1 MNKKK
6 FNINNYFNG
15 KLFCEAFKQL
25 RIVGIAA
32 LICLNAL
39 AIFLPVINYLERK
52 DELHYYP
59 GRILFNPESIMMPLI
74 ALIFIVTPIM
84 FLILFSFLTKR
95 SGSDFYHSL
104 PIKRSCMFVTFVAA
118 IVSWLFI
125 LTSTYALFSV
135 ISANISYEHFVIDYS
150 IVINYSI
157 NIFVSCILII
167 GVFALG
173 TAVTGS
179 LTSNI
184 FFSFGILLL
193 PRIIIATLSNLF
205 IINSMVA
212 TADSGFAIFNSFIN
226 LPFALIASLFTYNPS
241 PVNPLFQLG
250 APSLYTMILAII
262 YVFIGM
268 KLFASRPSEVATK
281 SFRSNKIFAIFRITT
296 GFSLSLI
303 MVATIYPALGNEDLF
318 KWISQSKIS
327 ILCSILAIAISMFA
341 LETANTKSIKKGL
354 KTLLFTPVIILVDIA
369 ILFGMFSLD
378 KHFKN
383 ETINKSN
390 VDYVYVGDFYLTY
403 MLNTD
408 EYSCDYSMYCGEFI
422 NQIKIT
428 DKEVIDLLVDI
439 YNSYAGKEIRDFRR
453 LYETEIT
460 FDSSLGEKSR
470 CIYMTEE
477 QANKLAN
484 MLSANEDIQK
494 CFYNFPALDDSAIS
508 NYDISPKNNDK
519 LYTSLVE
526 ELNGLSYEKL
536 CNEYCNIVDDGNYE
550 FIDTIYVET
559 FVNGS
564 LCSIEF
570 PISSLTPKTYALALE
585 CTNKANKTQFEDF
598 VNLIENNTP
607 SEDMFFN
614 FSAYNILPDGI
625 SDKYYSFHSEEE
637 TIAINDKLDIVLPYL
652 KDAINNEPDFT
663 AESITDKNT
672 LLCFAYFNYYDTC
685 GSYYFTIPADSPFID
700 GLENLYED
708 MSIYEGYDKEYIAD

>member
-6 FNINNYFNG
+6 FNISNYFSG
-15 KLFCEAFKQL
+15 KLFFEAFKQL
-25 RIVGIAA
+25 RVVGIAA

-39 AIFLPVINYLERK
+39 AIFLPVISYLERK
-52 DELHYYP
+52 DDFHLYP
-59 GRILFNPESIMMPLI
+59 GRILFNPDSIMMPLI
-74 ALIFIVTPIM
+74 SLIYIVTPIM

-104 PIKRSCMFVTFVAA
+104 PVKRSCMFVTFVAA

-125 LTSTYALFSV
+125 LTSTYTLFSV
-135 ISANISYEHFVIDYS
+135 ISANISYEYFVIDYS
-150 IVINYSI
+150 TVINYSI
-157 NIFVSCILII
+157 NIFVSCMLIL

-205 IINSMVA
+205 IGNNMVA

-226 LPFALIASLFTYNPS
+226 LPFALIASMFTYNPS

-250 APSLYTMILAII
+250 APSLYTIILAII

-268 KLFASRPSEVATK
+268 KLFDSRPSEIATK
-281 SFRSNKIFAIFRITT
+281 SFRSNKIFAIFRIAT

-303 MVATIYPALGNEDLF
+303 MVATIYPALGKEDVF

-327 ILCSILAIAISMFA
+327 ILCSILAIAMSMFA

-378 KHFKN
+378 KHFNN
-383 ETINKSN
+383 ETINKNN
-390 VDYVYVGDFYLTY
+390 VEYVYVGDFYLTY

-408 EYSCDYSMYCGEFI
+408 DYTCDYSMYCGEYI

-428 DKEVIDLLVDI
+428 DKEVINLLVDI
-439 YNSYAGKEIRDFRR
+439 YNSNAGKELSDFRGF
-453 LYETEIT
+453 YETEIT
-460 FDSSLGEKSR
+460 FDSNLGEKSR
-470 CIYMTEE
+470 CLYMTEE

-484 MLSANEDIQK
+484 ILSANEDLQK
-494 CFYNFPALDDSAIS
+494 CFYNFPSLRDSAIS
-508 NYDISPKNNDK
+508 CYDIPQEDCDK

-526 ELNGLSYEKL
+526 ELSELSYEKL
-536 CNEYCNIVDDGNYE
+536 CNDYCNNIDGGNYE
-550 FIDTIYVET
+550 FIDSLYVET

-564 LCSIEF
+564 LCSIDF
-570 PISSLTPKTYALALE
+570 PISSLTPKTYALALK
-585 CTNKANKTQFEDF
+585 CTNKANKKQFEDF
-598 VNLIENNTP
+598 VNHVENNTP

-614 FSAYNILPDGI
+614 FSAYNILPNGI
-625 SDKYYSFHSEEE
+625 SDKHYSFHSEEE
-637 TIAINDKLDIVLPYL
+637 TIIIDDKLDIVLPYL

-663 AESITDKNT
+663 AEGITDENT
-672 LLCFAYFNYYDTC
+672 LLCLAYFNYYDTC

-700 GLENLYED
+700 GLENLYD
-708 MSIYEGYDKEYIAD
+708 DISIYKEYDKEYIID

>member
-6 FNINNYFNG
+6 FNISNYFSG
-15 KLFCEAFKQL
+15 KLFFEAFKQL
-25 RIVGIAA
+25 RVVGIAA

-39 AIFLPVINYLERK
+39 AIFLPVISYLERK
-52 DELHYYP
+52 DDFHLYP
-59 GRILFNPESIMMPLI
+59 GRILFNPDSIMMPLI
-74 ALIFIVTPIM
+74 SLIYIVTPIM

-104 PIKRSCMFVTFVAA
+104 PVKRSCMFVTFVAA

-125 LTSTYALFSV
+125 LTSTYTLFSV
-135 ISANISYEHFVIDYS
+135 ISANISYEYFVIDYS
-150 IVINYSI
+150 TVINYSI
-157 NIFVSCILII
+157 NIFVSCMLIL

-205 IINSMVA
+205 IGNNMVA

-226 LPFALIASLFTYNPS
+226 LPFALIASMFTYNPS

-250 APSLYTMILAII
+250 APSLYTIILAII

-268 KLFASRPSEVATK
+268 NLFVSRPSEVATK
-281 SFRSNKIFAIFRITT
+281 SFRSNKIFAIFRIAT

-303 MVATIYPALGNEDLF
+303 MVATIYPALGKEDVF

-327 ILCSILAIAISMFA
+327 ILCSILAIAMSMFA

-378 KHFKN
+378 KHFNN
-383 ETINKSN
+383 ETINKTN
-390 VDYVYVGDFYLTY
+390 VEYVYVGDFYLTY

-408 EYSCDYSMYCGEFI
+408 EYTCDYSMYCGEYI

-428 DKEVIDLLVDI
+428 DKEVINLLVDI
-439 YNSYAGKEIRDFRR
+439 YNSNAGKELRDFRGFF
-453 LYETEIT
+453 ETEIT
-460 FDSSLGEKSR
+460 FDSNLGEKSR
-470 CIYMTEE
+470 CLYMTEE

-484 MLSANEDIQK
+484 MLSANEDLQK
-494 CFYNFPALDDSAIS
+494 CFYNFPSLRDSAIS
-508 NYDISPKNNDK
+508 CYDIPQEDCDK

-526 ELNGLSYEKL
+526 ELSELSYEKL
-536 CNEYCNIVDDGNYE
+536 CNDYCNNIDGGNYE
-550 FIDTIYVET
+550 FIDSLYVET

-564 LCSIEF
+564 LCSIDF

-585 CTNKANKTQFEDF
+585 CRNKANKKQFEDF
-598 VNLIENNTP
+598 VNHVENNTP

-614 FSAYNILPDGI
+614 FSAYNILPNGI
-625 SDKYYSFHSEEE
+625 SDKHYSLHSEEE
-637 TIAINDKLDIVLPYL
+637 TIIIDDKLDIVLPYL

-663 AESITDKNT
+663 VKNITDENT
-672 LLCFAYFNYYDTC
+672 LLCLAYFNYYDTC

-708 MSIYEGYDKEYIAD
+708 IYINEEYVK

>member
-6 FNINNYFNG
+6 FNISNYFSG
-15 KLFCEAFKQL
+15 KLFFEAFKQL
-25 RIVGIAA
+25 RVVGIAA

-39 AIFLPVINYLERK
+39 AIFLPVISYLERK
-52 DELHYYP
+52 DDFHLYP
-59 GRILFNPESIMMPLI
+59 GRILFNPDSIMMPLI
-74 ALIFIVTPIM
+74 SLIYIVTPIM

-104 PIKRSCMFVTFVAA
+104 PVKRSCMFVTFVAA

-125 LTSTYALFSV
+125 LTSTYTLFSV
-135 ISANISYEHFVIDYS
+135 ISANISYEYFVIDYS
-150 IVINYSI
+150 TVINYSI
-157 NIFVSCILII
+157 NIFVSCMLIL

-205 IINSMVA
+205 IGNNMVA

-226 LPFALIASLFTYNPS
+226 LPFALIASMFTYNPS
-241 PVNPLFQLG
+241 PVSPLFQLG
-250 APSLYTMILAII
+250 APSLYTIILAII

-268 KLFASRPSEVATK
+268 NLFVSRPSEVATK
-281 SFRSNKIFAIFRITT
+281 SFRSNKIFAIFRIAT

-303 MVATIYPALGNEDLF
+303 MVATIYPALGKEDVF

-327 ILCSILAIAISMFA
+327 ILCSILAIAMSMFA

-378 KHFKN
+378 KHFNN
-383 ETINKSN
+383 ETINKTN
-390 VDYVYVGDFYLTY
+390 VEYVYVGDFYLTY

-408 EYSCDYSMYCGEFI
+408 EYTCDYSMYCGEYI

-428 DKEVIDLLVDI
+428 DKEVINLLVDI
-439 YNSYAGKEIRDFRR
+439 YNSNAGKELRDFRGFF
-453 LYETEIT
+453 ETEIT
-460 FDSSLGEKSR
+460 FDSNLGEKSR
-470 CIYMTEE
+470 CLYMTEE

-484 MLSANEDIQK
+484 MLSANEDLQK
-494 CFYNFPALDDSAIS
+494 CFYNFPSLRDSAIS
-508 NYDISPKNNDK
+508 CYDIPQEDCDK

-526 ELNGLSYEKL
+526 ELSELSYEKL
-536 CNEYCNIVDDGNYE
+536 CNDYCNNIDGGNYE
-550 FIDTIYVET
+550 FINSLYVET

-564 LCSIEF
+564 LCSIDF

-585 CTNKANKTQFEDF
+585 CTNKANKKQFEDF
-598 VNLIENNTP
+598 VNHVENNTP

-614 FSAYNILPDGI
+614 FSAYNILPNGI
-625 SDKYYSFHSEEE
+625 SDKHYSLHSEEE
-637 TIAINDKLDIVLPYL
+637 TIIIDDKLDIVLPYL

-663 AESITDKNT
+663 VKNITDENT
-672 LLCFAYFNYYDTC
+672 LLCLAYFNYYDTC

-708 MSIYEGYDKEYIAD
+708 IYINEEYVK

>member
-1 MNKKK
+1 M
-6 FNINNYFNG
+6 
-15 KLFCEAFKQL
+15 
-25 RIVGIAA
+25 
-32 LICLNAL
+32 
-39 AIFLPVINYLERK
+39 
-52 DELHYYP
+52 
-59 GRILFNPESIMMPLI
+59 
-74 ALIFIVTPIM
+74 
-84 FLILFSFLTKR
+84 
-95 SGSDFYHSL
+95 
-104 PIKRSCMFVTFVAA
+104 
-118 IVSWLFI
+118 
-125 LTSTYALFSV
+125 
-135 ISANISYEHFVIDYS
+135 
-150 IVINYSI
+150 
-157 NIFVSCILII
+157 
-167 GVFALG
+167 
-173 TAVTGS
+173 
-179 LTSNI
+179 
-184 FFSFGILLL
+184 
-193 PRIIIATLSNLF
+193 
-205 IINSMVA
+205 
-212 TADSGFAIFNSFIN
+212 
-226 LPFALIASLFTYNPS
+226 
-241 PVNPLFQLG
+241 NPLLQLG

-268 KLFASRPSEVATK
+268 KLFASRASEVATK
-281 SFRSNKIFAIFRITT
+281 SFRSNKIFAIFRIAT

-439 YNSYAGKEIRDFRR
+439 YNSNAGKEILNFRG

-536 CNEYCNIVDDGNYE
+536 CNEYCNNVDDGNYE

-598 VNLIENNTP
+598 VNLIEKNTT

-672 LLCFAYFNYYDTC
+672 LLCLAYFNYYDTSA
-685 GSYYFTIPADSPFID
+685 SYYFTIPADSPFID

>member
-6 FNINNYFNG
+6 FNISNYFSG
-15 KLFCEAFKQL
+15 KLFFEAFKQL
-25 RIVGIAA
+25 RVVGIAA

-39 AIFLPVINYLERK
+39 AIFLPVISYLERK
-52 DELHYYP
+52 DDFHLYP
-59 GRILFNPESIMMPLI
+59 GRILFNPDSIMMPLI
-74 ALIFIVTPIM
+74 SLIYIVTPIM

-104 PIKRSCMFVTFVAA
+104 PVKRSCMFVTFVVA

-125 LTSTYALFSV
+125 LTSTYTLFSV
-135 ISANISYEHFVIDYS
+135 ISANISYEYFVIDYS
-150 IVINYSI
+150 TVINYSI
-157 NIFVSCILII
+157 NIFVSCMLIL

-205 IINSMVA
+205 IGNNMVA

-226 LPFALIASLFTYNPS
+226 LPFALIASMFTYNPS

-250 APSLYTMILAII
+250 APSLYTIILAII

-268 KLFASRPSEVATK
+268 NLFVSRPSEVATK
-281 SFRSNKIFAIFRITT
+281 SFRSNKIFAIFRIAT

-303 MVATIYPALGNEDLF
+303 MVATIYPALGKEDVF

-327 ILCSILAIAISMFA
+327 ILCSILAIAMSMFA

-354 KTLLFTPVIILVDIA
+354 KTLLFTPVVILVDIA

-378 KHFKN
+378 KHFNN
-383 ETINKSN
+383 ETINKTN
-390 VDYVYVGDFYLTY
+390 VEYVYVGDFYLTY

-408 EYSCDYSMYCGEFI
+408 EYTCDYSMYCGEYI

-428 DKEVIDLLVDI
+428 DKEVINLLVDI
-439 YNSYAGKEIRDFRR
+439 YNSNAGKELRDFRGFF
-453 LYETEIT
+453 ETEIT
-460 FDSSLGEKSR
+460 FDSNLGEKSR
-470 CIYMTEE
+470 CLYMTEE

-484 MLSANEDIQK
+484 MLSANEDLQK
-494 CFYNFPALDDSAIS
+494 CFYNFPSLRDSAIS
-508 NYDISPKNNDK
+508 CYDIPQEDCDK

-526 ELNGLSYEKL
+526 ELSELSYEKL
-536 CNEYCNIVDDGNYE
+536 CNDYCNNIDGGNYE
-550 FIDTIYVET
+550 FIDSLYVET
-559 FVNGS
+559 FVNDS
-564 LCSIEF
+564 LCSIDF

-585 CTNKANKTQFEDF
+585 CTNKANKKQFEDF
-598 VNLIENNTP
+598 VNHVENNTP

-614 FSAYNILPDGI
+614 FSAYNILPNGI
-625 SDKYYSFHSEEE
+625 SDKHYSLHSEEE
-637 TIAINDKLDIVLPYL
+637 TIIIDDKLDIVLPYL

-663 AESITDKNT
+663 VKNITDENT
-672 LLCFAYFNYYDTC
+672 LLCLAYFNYYDTC

-708 MSIYEGYDKEYIAD
+708 IYINEEYVK